1 MFTGIIEEIGTVE
14 KISPLSGG
22 RKLFINSAKIVQD
35 IKVNDSIAV
44 NGVCLTAVKVDEN
57 GFWVDAVGET
67 MRKTTFSSVTAGT
80 KVNLERAMRIGARLD
95 GHIVQGHVNGVGK
108 LLKIN
113 RHGDSYLIDF
123 SAPDNLLKYMI
134 AEGSICVNGI
144 SLTIA
149 RLNGAVFTISVIPH
163 TWENTTFKYL
173 KSGAGVNLEADV
185 IAKYV
190 EKLLTYNKSELSVE
204 RLKEE
209 GF

>member
-1 MFTGIIEEIGTVE
+1 M
-14 KISPLSGG
+14 
-22 RKLFINSAKIVQD
+22 
-35 IKVNDSIAV
+35 
-44 NGVCLTAVKVDEN
+44 
-57 GFWVDAVGET
+57 
-67 MRKTTFSSVTAGT
+67 
-80 KVNLERAMRIGARLD
+80 
-95 GHIVQGHVNGVGK
+95 
-108 LLKIN
+108 
-113 RHGDSYLIDF
+113 
-123 SAPDNLLKYMI
+123 KYMI